1 MLCGFELIEVDQ
13 VMTFIFFILFSLS
26 SKKDT
31 AQSVD
36 VIVDKKQTSEEAKT
50 REVNKLHSHRQ
61 SC

>member
-26 SKKDT
+26 SKKDM

-36 VIVDKKQTSEEAKT
+36 VTVDKKQTSEEAKT
-50 REVNKLHSHRQ
+50 REVNKLHNHRQ
-61 SC
+61 